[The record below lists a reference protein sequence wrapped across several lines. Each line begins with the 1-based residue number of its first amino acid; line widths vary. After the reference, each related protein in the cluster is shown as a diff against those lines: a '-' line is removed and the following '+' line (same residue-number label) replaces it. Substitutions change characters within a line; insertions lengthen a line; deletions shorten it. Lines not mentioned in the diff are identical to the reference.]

1 MRRPPGVPG
10 CSPPHSPFTIYVA
23 IASVG
28 VCPPG
33 KGLRPQPVKLMTPKE
48 VLALCRRAEIKV
60 VDLRFMDFPGT
71 QKHFTIPVKA
81 LTEESFTDGFT
92 IDGSSIRGWQS
103 INESDMLVIPQPET
117 VTVDPFLTH
126 TLAMTCNIH
135 DPVTGESYAK
145 DPRNVALKAERYLQ
159 STGIADVANFGPAA
173 EFFVFDQA
181 RFDQNS
187 HEGFYHLDSGE
198 GEWSRGQAGASANTG
213 YKVRHREGYF
223 QTPPGDTLQD
233 LRTDIMLK
241 LQECGV
247 EVSGQ
252 HHGSASGGQCGIE
265 LAHGPL
271 LKIADALL
279 QYRYVVK
286 NVAARHGKSATFMP
300 KPLWND
306 HGSGLHLHLSLWKAA
321 QPLFAGN
328 GYGGLSDLALHAIA
342 GVLHHARA
350 LMAFCCPTTNS
361 YKRLVPGFEA
371 PINLT
376 YSFRNRSAA
385 IRIPVHNSRPASKR
399 FEFRCPDASANPYLA
414 MSATLMAAIDGIQRR
429 LEPGQ
434 PLDKDIYGLSPEE
447 LKGYA
452 GVPTSLEESLAALR
466 EDRDFLLRGDVFTE
480 DVIDAW
486 IAYKQTHEIQAI
498 RERPH
503 PWEFAMYYDI

>member
-1 MRRPPGVPG
+1 
-10 CSPPHSPFTIYVA
+10 
-23 IASVG
+23 
-28 VCPPG
+28 
-33 KGLRPQPVKLMTPKE
+33 MTPKE

-81 LTEESFTDGFT
+81 LTEDSFTEGFT
-92 IDGSSIRGWQS
+92 INGSSIRGWQS

-117 VTVDPFLTH
+117 ATVDPFLAG

-173 EFFVFDQA
+173 EFFVFDKV
-181 RFDQNS
+181 RFDQNE
-187 HEGFYHLDSGE
+187 HEGYYHLEASE
-198 GEWSRGQAGASANTG
+198 GEWTRGAGGSG
-213 YKVRHREGYF
+213 YQVRRREGYF
-223 QTPPGDTLQD
+223 QTPPADSLQD

-247 EVSGQ
+247 DVSG
-252 HHGSASGGQCGIE
+252 HNHSSATAGQCSVG
-265 LAHGPL
+265 LAFGPI

-286 NVAARHGKSATFMP
+286 NVAAARGKSATFMP
-300 KPLWND
+300 KPLWNE
-306 HGSGLHLHLSLWKAA
+306 HGSGLHLNLSLWKAG

-328 GYGGLSDLALHAIA
+328 GYGGLSDMALHALA
-342 GVLHHARA
+342 GVLHHAKA

-452 GVPTSLEESLAALR
+452 SVPTSLEESLAALK
-466 EDRDFLLRGDVFTE
+466 EDHEFLLRGDVFTE
-480 DVIDAW
+480 DVIDTW
-486 IAYKQTHEIQAI
+486 IWYKQTQEAQAI

-503 PWEFAMYYDI
+503 PWEFAMYYDV